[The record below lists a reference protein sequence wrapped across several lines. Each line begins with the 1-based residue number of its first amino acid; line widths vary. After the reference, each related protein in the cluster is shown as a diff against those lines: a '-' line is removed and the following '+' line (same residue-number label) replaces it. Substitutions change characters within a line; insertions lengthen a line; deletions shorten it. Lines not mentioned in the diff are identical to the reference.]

1 MPIASIDAY
10 DFPYFVHVFELPHNV
25 KAEPS
30 SLSVFLLNYY
40 SHHSPLVL
48 FHCAHSLV
56 LLPASCSMIVAAPV
70 DYYFQR
76 FRVGDQTC
84 SSFDGFV
91 LLKYS
96 RSFSSTRQ
104 KLILDDYSEYYS

>member
-1 MPIASIDAY
+1 MAIASIDAY

-30 SLSVFLLNYY
+30 SLLIFLLNYDLR
-40 SHHSPLVL
+40 HSPLVL
-48 FHCAHSLV
+48 SHYAYSFV
-56 LLPASCSMIVAAPV
+56 LLPASCSMIVEAPV

-91 LLKYS
+91 LLM
-96 RSFSSTRQ
+96 
-104 KLILDDYSEYYS
+104 